1 MKFKLIL
8 TVLAAFALA
17 GQTLAGQSGK
27 GRKVLVAYFSW
38 SGNTRE
44 LAGQIA
50 EAAGADIYE
59 IVPAKAYPSDYNT
72 CVAQAKREKQEAA
85 RPALKGKL
93 PATKNYDIVFV
104 GFPNWWGTMPMPV
117 ATFLDKIDLKGKT
130 VIPFVTHGGG
140 GRQQCIADFRKAAA
154 EADVI
159 EGPVME
165 GTAVKGAKAKVEAWV
180 REKLR

>member
-1 MKFKLIL
+1 
-8 TVLAAFALA
+8 
-17 GQTLAGQSGK
+17 
-27 GRKVLVAYFSW
+27 
-38 SGNTRE
+38 
-44 LAGQIA
+44 
-50 EAAGADIYE
+50 
-59 IVPAKAYPSDYNT
+59 
-72 CVAQAKREKQEAA
+72 
-85 RPALKGKL
+85 
-93 PATKNYDIVFV
+93 
-104 GFPNWWGTMPMPV
+104 MPMPV